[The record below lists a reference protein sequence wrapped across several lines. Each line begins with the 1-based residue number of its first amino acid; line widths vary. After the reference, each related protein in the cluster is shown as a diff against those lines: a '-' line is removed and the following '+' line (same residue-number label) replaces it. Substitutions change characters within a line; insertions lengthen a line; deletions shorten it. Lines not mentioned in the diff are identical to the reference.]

1 MRKLN
6 EIIVKMG
13 AFDRARRV
21 ISRDVV
27 FVGKISNINEEDTR
41 KVSFVTEFY
50 QTI

>member
-6 EIIVKMG
+6 EIMLKMG
-13 AFDRARRV
+13 VFDRARRV
-21 ISRDVV
+21 ISGDVV
-27 FVGKISNINEEDTR
+27 FVGKISNMNEENTR